1 MASWAHAGDVRHL
14 LNRTH
19 ISGAARSCP
28 GSSVCE
34 PSCKLVTIEAMLST
48 LACVA
53 FLVVQLVA
61 HSGCDQTAF
70 LVTPAR
76 LLVTLAGTTELPPP
90 PAFFSCCHKSC
101 ARSAP
106 ARSAVDTAAQGA
118 AQRREAPPQVA
129 EWRAAHKARFR
140 AANFAHTIAR
150 TRKPLRKAM
159 RDCQFWC
166 CTNLG

>member
-1 MASWAHAGDVRHL
+1 M

-70 LVTPAR
+70 LV
-76 LLVTLAGTTELPPP
+76 
-90 PAFFSCCHKSC
+90 
-101 ARSAP
+101 
-106 ARSAVDTAAQGA
+106 AVLKPSSGDGDFYT
-118 AQRREAPPQVA
+118 REDYWA
-129 EWRAAHKARFR
+129 E
-140 AANFAHTIAR
+140 
-150 TRKPLRKAM
+150 
-159 RDCQFWC
+159 DVVS
-166 CTNLG
+166 